1 MNINPVI
8 DAYNDNQEEIQ
19 GIFRSRLIV
28 QILLALGN
36 GDKSLAELR
45 EITGSSS
52 QAIIPKI
59 RMLES
64 MNYIES
70 LKEGYSLTVIGD
82 VLEKEIEKL
91 VTIIGISD
99 SKRDFWCNH
108 DTRPVPPEF
117 LERIGDL
124 YNSEIMRDVDDN
136 ILSVYSLFLKILN
149 EAEAVYA
156 VSSIMSPAHAEAI
169 KNTVLRD
176 IHIDLIV
183 TPDIIKT
190 MTDEPYISIMRSIS
204 DHEYFRVYVYPEN
217 IRIGMTVTDKF
228 LSFGLYSLE
237 TGCYDSSADLT
248 STDEKALEWGRNLF
262 EHYKSKSKEFS
273 FT

>member
-1 MNINPVI
+1 MNINPI
-8 DAYNDNQEEIQ
+8 IEAYNNNQEEIQ

-28 QILLALGN
+28 QIILALGDR
-36 GDKSLAELR
+36 DKSLAELR

-64 MNYIES
+64 MNYIKS
-70 LKEGYSLTVIGD
+70 TKEGYSLTVIGT

-99 SKRDFWCNH
+99 SKREFWCNH
-108 DTRPVPPEF
+108 DTRPIPPEF

-124 YNSEIMRDVDDN
+124 YESEIMRDVDDN
-136 ILSVYSLFLKILN
+136 ILSVYSLFLKILS
-149 EAEAVYA
+149 EAKSVFAI
-156 VSSIMSPAHAEAI
+156 SSIMSPAHAEAI
-169 KNTVLRD
+169 KNTVLKGTS
-176 IHIDLIV
+176 IDLIV

-190 MTDEPYISIMRSIS
+190 MMDEPYISVMKSIS
-204 DHEYFRVYVYPEN
+204 EFNNFRIYVYPEH
-217 IRIGMTVTDKF
+217 IRIGMTVTDKL

-237 TGCYDSSADLT
+237 TGCYDSSSDLT
-248 STDEKALEWGRNLF
+248 SDDPRAIYWSKSLF
-262 EHYKSKSKEFS
+262 EYYKSKSTEFK
-273 FT
+273 F